1 MFMMFKKGEKTVTR
15 AECEEAINEIC
26 KKCFEKH
33 ELEYGHQPVNCAFR
47 AFDNEDCPMVTVLR
61 KLIQEHFDEKEAHN
75 VSTQMRTNRREPTE
89 QEKQVKEQSEEKFDP
104 YEMCS
109 DMYCD
114 ECAFYEDCYK

>member
-1 MFMMFKKGEKTVTR
+1 MVTR
-15 AECEEAINEIC
+15 TECEEAINEIC

-47 AFDNEDCPMVTVLR
+47 AFDNEDCQMVTVLK
-61 KLIQEHFDEKEAHN
+61 KLIQEHFDKKEDDD
-75 VSTQMRTNRREPTE
+75 VSTQMRTKRCEPTE
-89 QEKQVKEQSEEKFDP
+89 QKKQVEEPFEEKVEP

-114 ECAFYEDCYK
+114 ECAFYDDCYKQF

>member
-1 MFMMFKKGEKTVTR
+1 MVTR

-33 ELEYGHQPVNCAFR
+33 ELEYGHQPVNYAFR

-109 DMYCD
+109 DSYCD
-114 ECAFYEDCYK
+114 ECAFYDDCYK

>member
-1 MFMMFKKGEKTVTR
+1 MITR

-47 AFDNEDCPMVTVLR
+47 AFDNEDCPMVTVLK
-61 KLIQEHFDEKEAHN
+61 KLIQEHFGRKKAHD
-75 VSTQMRTNRREPTE
+75 VSTQMRTKRCEPTE
-89 QEKQVKEQSEEKFDP
+89 QEKRAEEPSEEKVEL

-114 ECAFYEDCYK
+114 ECAFYDDCYK

>member
-1 MFMMFKKGEKTVTR
+1 MVTR

-47 AFDNEDCPMVTVLR
+47 AFDNEDCPTVTVLK
-61 KLIQEHFDEKEAHN
+61 KLIQEHFDKKEDDD
-75 VSTQMRTNRREPTE
+75 VSIRMHAKRREPTE
-89 QEKQVKEQSEEKFDP
+89 QEKQVKEQSEEKVEF

-109 DMYCD
+109 DSYCD
-114 ECAFYEDCYK
+114 ECAFYDECYK

>member
-1 MFMMFKKGEKTVTR
+1 MFKKGEKMVTR
-15 AECEEAINEIC
+15 TECEEAINEIC

-33 ELEYGHQPVNCAFR
+33 ELEYGYQPVNCVFR

-61 KLIQEHFDEKEAHN
+61 KLIQEHFDEKEANN
-75 VSTQMRTNRREPTE
+75 VSTQMCTKHCEPTE
-89 QEKQVKEQSEEKFDP
+89 QEKQVEESFEEKVEP

-114 ECAFYEDCYK
+114 ECAFHDDCYK

>member
-1 MFMMFKKGEKTVTR
+1 MVTR

-61 KLIQEHFDEKEAHN
+61 KLIQEHFDEEESHN
-75 VSTQMRTNRREPTE
+75 VSTQIRTNRREPTK
-89 QEKQVKEQSEEKFDP
+89 QEKQVEEPFEEKVEP

-109 DMYCD
+109 DTYCD
-114 ECAFYEDCYK
+114 ECAFQDDCYK